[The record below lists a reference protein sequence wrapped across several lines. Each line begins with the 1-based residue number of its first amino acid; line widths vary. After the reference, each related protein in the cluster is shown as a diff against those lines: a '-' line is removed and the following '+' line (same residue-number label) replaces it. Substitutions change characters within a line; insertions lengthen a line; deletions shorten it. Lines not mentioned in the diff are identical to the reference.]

1 MRLVRQLK
9 GSWQYRLNQSE
20 ADILLGLVK
29 RFPFTEMH
37 PAKISRSDPSPQA
50 FEREKLLLES
60 LAEHRKKL
68 QQQAASLLGGEKWKQ
83 AGKDHWL
90 TLDAASREMLL
101 QLLNDIRIGCWHA
114 VGAPETLDLPTLHDS
129 ANNLGYRQLMEL
141 AGYFEMSL
149 LEPET

>member
-20 ADILLGLVK
+20 ADILLGLVR

-37 PAKISRSDPSPQA
+37 RAKISRSDQSPQA
-50 FEREKLLLES
+50 VEREKLLAEA
-60 LAEHRKKL
+60 LAEHREKL

-90 TLDAASREMLL
+90 TLDSASREMLL

-114 VGAPETLDLPTLHDS
+114 LGTPEILDLPTLHDS
-129 ANNLGYRQLMEL
+129 AKNLGYRQLMEL

-149 LEPET
+149 LELET